1 MLEKDLL
8 EIFNAIGA
16 AEFESPQSRSLK
28 TKKFSF
34 ETLPIELYVRTRVCT
49 EQNPNLTQDEFTKA

>member
-28 TKKFSF
+28 TKHFSF
-34 ETLPIELYVRTRVCT
+34 ETLPIELYVRTKVCP
-49 EQNPNLTQDEFTKA
+49 EPSPDLSKDEFINA